1 MDDRDPHHSLTDA
14 KSRIEKAKRS
24 RLEATKPSDATAK
37 AVGIRVGIE
46 LLVGVAFGIGMGL
59 LLDRW
64 LGTRPWLM
72 IVFMFLGTAAG
83 IRNVIR
89 TAEIENKKAR
99 EQLMGRTE
107 KTDQ

>member
-1 MDDRDPHHSLTDA
+1 MDDRDPHHSLTDV

-24 RLEATKPSDATAK
+24 RTDASKPSDASAK

-46 LLVGVAFGIGMGL
+46 LLVGVGFGIGMGL

-89 TAEIENKKAR
+89 TAEIENKKAQR
-99 EQLMGRTE
+99 ELKGQNE
-107 KTDQ
+107 KTD